1 MSATDE
7 QPGAGK
13 PQQPRQRR
21 PYAARVPIEQRREQ
35 LLDAAL
41 AIIARDGYGAVSIE
55 SIAKEAGVTRP
66 VVYGAYDGL
75 TPLLQALLERQQAR
89 AFDGLTAALTVNL
102 LTGDLD
108 TLVID
113 TVRELVAR
121 ITADP
126 MTWRPILVAPT
137 NTPAE
142 VVARIDADRERI
154 RKQLEAL
161 LRLGLPL
168 KGVRGLDP
176 EIVSHT
182 MIAVMEHFGRLVL
195 ERPDEFTADRLA
207 DSLLPVLRSIAP
219 PRRAQ

>member
-1 MSATDE
+1 MSAPDGR
-7 QPGAGK
+7 QPV
-13 PQQPRQRR
+13 PPRQRR
-21 PYAARVPIEQRREQ
+21 PYAARVPIEERREQ

-41 AIIARDGYGAVSIE
+41 AIIARDGYGAVSVE

-102 LTGDLD
+102 LTGDID
-108 TLVID
+108 TLVLD

-121 ITADP
+121 ISADP
-126 MTWRPILVAPT
+126 ITWRPILLAPT
-137 NTPAE
+137 NTPAA
-142 VVARIDADRERI
+142 VVDRIAADRERI
-154 RKQLEAL
+154 RRQLESL

-176 EIVSHT
+176 ELVSHT

-195 ERPDEFTADRLA
+195 ERPDEFTADRLVEG
-207 DSLLPVLRSIAP
+207 LKPVLRILAP

>member
-1 MSATDE
+1 MSAPDE
-7 QPGAGK
+7 PQPA
-13 PQQPRQRR
+13 PPRQRR
-21 PYAARVPIEQRREQ
+21 PYAARVPIEERREQ

-41 AIIARDGYGAVSIE
+41 AIIDRDGYGAVSVE

-89 AFDGLTAALTVNL
+89 AFDGLTAALAVNL
-102 LTGDLD
+102 LTGDID
-108 TLVID
+108 TLVLD

-126 MTWRPILVAPT
+126 TTWRPILLAPT
-137 NTPAE
+137 NTPAA
-142 VVARIDADRERI
+142 VAERIDADRERI
-154 RKQLEAL
+154 RRQLEAL

-176 EIVSHT
+176 ELVSHT

-195 ERPDEFTADRLA
+195 ERPDYFTADRLA
-207 DSLLPVLRSIAP
+207 DGLKPLLGALAP

>member
-1 MSATDE
+1 MSAPDE
-7 QPGAGK
+7 PLPAT
-13 PQQPRQRR
+13 PRQRR
-21 PYAARVPIEQRREQ
+21 PYAARVPIEERREQ

-41 AIIARDGYGAVSIE
+41 AIIDRDGYAAVSIE

-89 AFDGLTAALTVNL
+89 AFDGLTAALAVNL
-102 LTGDLD
+102 LTGDID
-108 TLVID
+108 TLVLD

-126 MTWRPILVAPT
+126 VTWRPILLAPT
-137 NTPAE
+137 NTPAA
-142 VVARIDADRERI
+142 VADRIDADRERI
-154 RKQLEAL
+154 RRQLEAL

-168 KGVRGLDP
+168 KGIRGLDP
-176 EIVSHT
+176 ELVSHT

-195 ERPDEFTADRLA
+195 ERPDDFTADRLA
-207 DSLLPVLRSIAP
+207 DGLKPLLRALAP
-219 PRRAQ
+219 PRPAQ